1 MNWYVI
7 AAIVVVVVL
16 VLARRGG
23 ERPASARGLAA
34 PTPERIDEYLRTGR
48 KIDAI
53 KAYRI
58 LHRVD
63 LKTAKDAVD
72 ARERELGR

>member
-1 MNWYVI
+1 MSWYVI
-7 AAIVVVVVL
+7 AVAVVVVAL
-16 VLARRGG
+16 VLAGRRG
-23 ERPASARGLAA
+23 ESPASARGLAA
-34 PTPERIDEYLRTGR
+34 PTPERIDEYLRMGR